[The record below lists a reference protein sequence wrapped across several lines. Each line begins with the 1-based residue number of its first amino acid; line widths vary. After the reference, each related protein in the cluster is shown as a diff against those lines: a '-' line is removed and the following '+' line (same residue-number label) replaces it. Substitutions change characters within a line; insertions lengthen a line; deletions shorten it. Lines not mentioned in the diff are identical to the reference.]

1 MHRSIVEYQYEIL
14 PGGAKRS
21 NLSVPG
27 LPINDNINV
36 ECILTPFIGHVQ
48 ILLSG
53 PAILRIQGKEQ
64 YRSYSFYN
72 LFLIFTHACTG
83 KLGIVQETQL
93 VQLNSTVLQLSYTSP
108 FTLVGVP
115 INFYL
120 ITITSSDQAT
130 NVTINTTATE
140 ILYSP
145 PNICTDYL
153 LEIAAW
159 NRVGKGESYF
169 TNGTLYRG

>member
-1 MHRSIVEYQYEIL
+1 M
-14 PGGAKRS
+14 
-21 NLSVPG
+21 
-27 LPINDNINV
+27 
-36 ECILTPFIGHVQ
+36 CIP
-48 ILLSG
+48 
-53 PAILRIQGKEQ
+53 
-64 YRSYSFYN
+64 
-72 LFLIFTHACTG
+72 ACTG

-93 VQLNSTVLQLSYTSP
+93 VQLNSTVFQLSYTPP

-130 NVTINTTATE
+130 NVTINTNATE

-159 NRVGKGESYF
+159 NKVGKGESYF
-169 TNGTLYRG
+169 INGTLYRG